1 MKSEKLNE
9 NSMLKYLLYEDIDNG
24 KIGNITTKFMGYL
37 LSFSRIELEDLE
49 SLLMEKLQASVEIE
63 QLDYTVIDSINILN
77 QLIDDFLKKENNF
90 YDRIK
95 NFASESK
102 VDFEYDEI
110 TQVFESIIE
119 LIDKITKIKEKLK
132 KWRFQMPWV

>member
-132 KWRFQMPWV
+132 K

>member
-90 YDRIK
+90 YDQIK

-119 LIDKITKIKEKLK
+119 MIDKITKIKEKLK
-132 KWRFQMPWV
+132 K

>member
-1 MKSEKLNE
+1 MKSAKLNE

-63 QLDYTVIDSINILN
+63 QLDYTVIDSIHILN
-77 QLIDDFLKKENNF
+77 QLIDDFLKKENDF
-90 YDRIK
+90 YNQVK
-95 NFASESK
+95 NFASESN

-110 TQVFESIIE
+110 TQVFESTIE

-132 KWRFQMPWV
+132 K

>member
-1 MKSEKLNE
+1 MKSAKLNE

-24 KIGNITTKFMGYL
+24 KIGNITTKLMGYI

-49 SLLMEKLQASVEIE
+49 SLLMEKLQASVVNE
-63 QLDYTVIDSINILN
+63 QLDYTVIDSIHILN

-90 YDRIK
+90 YDQIK
-95 NFASESK
+95 NFASESN

-110 TQVFESIIE
+110 TQVFESTIE

-132 KWRFQMPWV
+132 K